1 MGVDKMSRIEQISDD
16 EVKSIDEIKE
26 MISSEIKRIKDT
38 QLQVLILGKMNILAK
53 EYQNILKMEKYIEKK
68 ENHKYH
74 K

>member
-1 MGVDKMSRIEQISDD
+1 MSRIEQISDD

-38 QLQVLILGKMNILAK
+38 QLQVLISCKMNILAK

-68 ENHKYH
+68 ENQKKENHK
-74 K
+74 